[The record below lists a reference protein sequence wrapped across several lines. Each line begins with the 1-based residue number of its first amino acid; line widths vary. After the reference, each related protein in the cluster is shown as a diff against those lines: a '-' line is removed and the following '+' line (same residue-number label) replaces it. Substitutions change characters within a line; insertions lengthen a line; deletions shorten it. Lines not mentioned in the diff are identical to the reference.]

1 MRGREGGKFKFLNSV
16 QDGNAKIVVSLHQG
30 NVTGAQTCS
39 GAQSITAT
47 KEILVVLQLNSPR
60 EGGDRI
66 AVGKS
71 LDTEMTCSL
80 PSS

>member
-1 MRGREGGKFKFLNSV
+1 MRRREGAKFKFLKSV
-16 QDGNAKIVVSLHQG
+16 QDGNAKNIVSLNQG
-30 NVTGAQTCS
+30 NAIGAQTCS

-47 KEILVVLQLNSPR
+47 KEILMVQLNSPR

-71 LDTEMTCSL
+71 LDRR
-80 PSS
+80 